1 MHSLLDP
8 ARLRPPPAV
17 EPANNESAAGQ
28 HGKVNMTLGLQGD
41 ELVAAELATNPLHLQ
56 APAERDLIIRNRI
69 KTPTL
74 DDIVV
79 EATDSESAV
88 TVTAPASNTDS
99 EIKSISSVHLQRNS
113 SVV

>member
-1 MHSLLDP
+1 M
-8 ARLRPPPAV
+8 
-17 EPANNESAAGQ
+17 
-28 HGKVNMTLGLQGD
+28 NMTLGLQGD

-79 EATDSESAV
+79 EATDSDSVVIASG
-88 TVTAPASNTDS
+88 AASNPDN
-99 EIKSISSVHLQRNS
+99 EIKSISSVQLQRNS

>member
-8 ARLRPPPAV
+8 ARLRPPPVV
-17 EPANNESAAGQ
+17 EPQSSELTAGQ
-28 HGKVNMTLGLQGD
+28 HAKVNMTLGLQGD

-74 DDIVV
+74 DDIAV
-79 EATDSESAV
+79 EP
-88 TVTAPASNTDS
+88 TVEQPHGDANANTAEH
-99 EIKSISSVHLQRNS
+99 EIMSISSVQLQRNS

>member
-8 ARLRPPPAV
+8 ARLRPPPVA
-17 EPANNESAAGQ
+17 EPASSELTAGQ

-79 EATDSESAV
+79 EATDSDGV
-88 TVTAPASNTDS
+88 VTAGAAVSNPDN
-99 EIKSISSVHLQRNS
+99 EIKSISSVQLQRNS